1 MCVHDT
7 FAINSESAVNSN
19 KKSAKCKVFLDFASF
34 FGYNCTDVFS
44 RVKEVDIDEDDLS
57 TEKKRQRSK
66 VHGFVQECVLQAEE
80 KFWLPEEQKVERNYQ
95 LRAQTLWSF
104 PSFMELFFG
113 RRIRED

>member
-34 FGYNCTDVFS
+34 FAIIVLMFFS

-57 TEKKRQRSK
+57 TEKETEIKGTRISCKNAYCRRKKSFGCQKSKR
-66 VHGFVQECVLQAEE
+66 
-80 KFWLPEEQKVERNYQ
+80 
-95 LRAQTLWSF
+95 
-104 PSFMELFFG
+104 
-113 RRIRED
+113 